1 MRLRL
6 CLFMLILLPVA
17 AGVHDWLFCS
27 ENLPV
32 LFKEAMARLKAAGM
46 RNPVV
51 DVRFFDIVVSGE
63 APDPPARQRA
73 LAAIRTLVPLRMQPG
88 ADNIYVL
95 ASLTAKQDKNTLT
108 LSGWFPN
115 AAEIKNVQRLLS
127 ELRPDLVINTDA
139 LRAAPEV
146 RWPVGQKPPLTASSP
161 LLKPIIDSLR
171 VPAELH
177 IVAKP
182 GAIVLSGL
190 LPDTALKEE
199 LVAALTEVAGALEVD
214 PSALKASS
222 HVLPAAFAK
231 PELLA
236 TFVKSFFSLPA
247 PPRSFDILSDGV
259 PHLSGYAT
267 RQLESTWLSLLRPV
281 TGATKVEVKFT
292 LVPSPYHF
300 PGYQIQ
306 SKLPPDTVGPLRE
319 TLRASAVVFDA
330 GSALIP
336 PQEQTR
342 LAILAPSLLAAGPAL
357 GLVIGAH
364 PDPAGAAK
372 LEQDLGKARAEAVLS
387 FLVQQ
392 GVPATEIHAEVFEP
406 VAAGSPSAPA
416 VPRSV
421 EILIK

>member
-17 AGVHDWLFCS
+17 AGVHAWLFCS

-51 DVRFFDIVVSGE
+51 DVRFFDISVSGE
-63 APDPPARQRA
+63 APDPPARQQA
-73 LAAIRTLVPLRMQPG
+73 LAAMRSLVPLRMKPG
-88 ADNIYVL
+88 ADNIYVV

-115 AAEIKNVQRLLS
+115 AAEIKNVQRLLG
-127 ELRPDLVINTDA
+127 ELRPDLVIKTDA

-177 IVAKP
+177 IAAKP

-199 LVAALTEVAGALEVD
+199 LVAALTEVAGTREVD
-214 PSALKASS
+214 PAALKASS

-236 TFVKSFFSLPA
+236 AFVKSFFSFPA
-247 PPRSFDILSDGV
+247 PRALDILSDGV

-267 RQLESTWLSLLRPV
+267 RQLESTWLTLLRPV
-281 TGATKVEVKFT
+281 TGATKVEAKFT

-306 SKLPPDTVGPLRE
+306 SKLAPETVGPLHE
-319 TLRASAVVFDA
+319 TLRGSAVVFDA
-330 GSALIP
+330 GAVLIP

-342 LAILAPSLLAAGPAL
+342 LALLAPTLLAAGPAL

-364 PDPAGAAK
+364 PDPAGAEK
-372 LEQDLGKARAEAVLS
+372 LEKDLGKARAEAVLS
-387 FLVQQ
+387 FLVHQ

-406 VAAGSPSAPA
+406 VPPGSPAAPA

>member
-17 AGVHDWLFCS
+17 TGVHAWLFCS

-32 LFKEAMARLKAAGM
+32 LFKEAMARLKAAGV

-51 DVRFFDIVVSGE
+51 DVRFFDISVSGE
-63 APDPPARQRA
+63 APDPSARQQA

-95 ASLTAKQDKNTLT
+95 ARLAAKQDKTTLS

-115 AAEIKNVQRLLS
+115 VAEIKNVQRILS
-127 ELRPDLVINTDA
+127 ALRPDLVINTDE

-146 RWPVGQKPPLTASSP
+146 RWPAGLKPPLTDSSP
-161 LLKPIIDSLR
+161 ILKQIIDDLR
-171 VPAELH
+171 IPAELH
-177 IVAKP
+177 IVEKP

-190 LPDTALKEE
+190 LPDTVLKDD
-199 LVAALTEVAGALEVD
+199 LVAALADVAGGREVD
-214 PSALKASS
+214 PNALKAST

-231 PELLA
+231 PEALTA
-236 TFVKSFFSLPA
+236 FVKSFFSLPGSRA
-247 PPRSFDILSDGV
+247 FDIMSDGV

-267 RQLESTWLSLLRPV
+267 RQLESTWLALLRPV
-281 TGATKVEVKFT
+281 TGATKVDAKFT

-306 SKLPPDTVGPLRE
+306 SNLPSTTVEPLRE
-319 TLRASAVVFDA
+319 TLRTSSVVFDV
-330 GSALIP
+330 GSAVIP

-342 LAILAPSLLAAGPAL
+342 LAILAPTLLAAGPAL

-364 PDPAGAAK
+364 PDPAGVEKA
-372 LEQDLGKARAEAVLS
+372 EQDIGKARAEAVLS

-392 GVPATEIHAEVFEP
+392 GVPATEIYADVFEP
-406 VAAGSPSAPA
+406 VPPGSPAAPA

-421 EILIK
+421 EILVK